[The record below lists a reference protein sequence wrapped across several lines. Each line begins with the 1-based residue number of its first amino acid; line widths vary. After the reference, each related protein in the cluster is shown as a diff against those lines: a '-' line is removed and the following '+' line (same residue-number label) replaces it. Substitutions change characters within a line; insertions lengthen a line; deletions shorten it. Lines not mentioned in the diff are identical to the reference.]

1 MTSPS
6 RVLLITLISFMFDH
20 LIMPNGQRG
29 AHYLHPRETDSK
41 DKTTGQ
47 VEIVTYKKKKPEG
60 WYELSNR
67 QRQKKERHKAQ
78 QENYFQQSPQDGPDG
93 CELAKKT
100 KKINKTTVVED
111 FYVKF

>member
-20 LIMPNGQRG
+20 LIMTNGQRR

-47 VEIVTYKKKKPEG
+47 VEINQEEG
-60 WYELSNR
+60 WNELSKG
-67 QRQKKERHKAQ
+67 QRQKREQHKAQ
-78 QENYFQQSPQDGPDG
+78 QENHLQQSPQGGPDG
-93 CELAKKT
+93 CELTRKLLLLR
-100 KKINKTTVVED
+100 ILM
-111 FYVKF
+111 